1 MFAGIIEEMG
11 VLKSIMRRG
20 DGARVE
26 IVAKTILDGLEVG
39 DSVAV
44 NGVCLTVA
52 ARQSDAFAA
61 DLSGETLQRTT
72 WGQVAVGD
80 GANLERSLRFNGRI
94 GGHLVNGHIDGV
106 GTIRARTQEGDTLLF
121 SVDVPKE
128 LLRYCVSKGSIAVD
142 GVSLT
147 INQIHNGAVQ
157 VAVIPHTARATTLGV
172 KGAGT
177 AVNLEVDLIAKYVE
191 RLLRGDRGNG
201 DPKIDLGYLK
211 REGLL

>member
-61 DLSGETLQRTT
+61 ALSGETPQRTT
-72 WGQVAVGD
+72 WGQLAVGD

-94 GGHLVNGHIDGV
+94 GGHLVSGHIDGV
-106 GTIRARTQEGDTLLF
+106 GAIRERT
-121 SVDVPKE
+121 
-128 LLRYCVSKGSIAVD
+128 
-142 GVSLT
+142 
-147 INQIHNGAVQ
+147 
-157 VAVIPHTARATTLGV
+157 
-172 KGAGT
+172 
-177 AVNLEVDLIAKYVE
+177 
-191 RLLRGDRGNG
+191 
-201 DPKIDLGYLK
+201 
-211 REGLL
+211 